1 MSVLRKLVIGWH
13 AELLVAAAMV
23 GGIIGIRTGL

>member
-1 MSVLRKLVIGWH
+1 MSVLRKLVISWH
-13 AELLVAAAMV
+13 AELLTGAMA

>member
-1 MSVLRKLVIGWH
+1 MSVLRKLVISWH
-13 AELLVAAAMV
+13 AELLVAAAMA

>member
-1 MSVLRKLVIGWH
+1 MSVLRKIAIQWH
-13 AELLVAAAMV
+13 AELLVAAAMA

>member
-1 MSVLRKLVIGWH
+1 MSVLRRIAVEWH